1 MKPVWN
7 TEKQIYYNYDNYYYF
22 FFLKKEMCIDLK
34 KKGTIIKGEKLCM
47 VIHDQHWKGY
57 LSFCNVCTFS
67 FFFFTYSPINEIKTD
82 IYISNDRI
90 SYHYQQIFFSFFL
103 SVDRLWNN
111 LIKKWKEKRYT
122 CSLSMCAVFKIQLK
136 IF

>member
-7 TEKQIYYNYDNYYYF
+7 TEKQIYYNYDNYF
-22 FFLKKEMCIDLK
+22 FLFCLKKEMCIDL

-67 FFFFTYSPINEIKTD
+67 FFFFTYSPIHEIKTD
-82 IYISNDRI
+82 IYIYQTDRI
-90 SYHYQQIFFSFFL
+90 L
-103 SVDRLWNN
+103 
-111 LIKKWKEKRYT
+111 
-122 CSLSMCAVFKIQLK
+122 SLSANLFLLLVCRSALKQSHKKNGRKKDIHVVWVCAQFLK
-136 IF
+136 FN